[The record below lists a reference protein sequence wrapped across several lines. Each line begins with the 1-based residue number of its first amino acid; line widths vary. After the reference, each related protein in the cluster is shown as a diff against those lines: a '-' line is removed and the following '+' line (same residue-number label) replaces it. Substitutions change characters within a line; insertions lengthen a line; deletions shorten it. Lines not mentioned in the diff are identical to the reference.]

1 MSIYFNIQGMSDS
14 RPTFVFN
21 GINFHSP
28 NNGGWHLPAGSENSV
43 SVPFDFMA
51 GRLEF
56 EYFGCLVQSNDQF
69 LGFGPELSARVQW
82 IKTIIVR
89 QETVVLG

>member
-1 MSIYFNIQGMSDS
+1 MSES

-43 SVPFDFMA
+43 AVPFDFMA
-51 GRLEF
+51 GRLVDTLLGLQTSGSGILCP
-56 EYFGCLVQSNDQF
+56 YQICLDFGQ
-69 LGFGPELSARVQW
+69 ELSVKEQW
-82 IKTIIVR
+82 TKIFIVR
-89 QETVVLG
+89 LGTVVHG

>member
-1 MSIYFNIQGMSDS
+1 MSDS
-14 RPTFVFN
+14 RPTFNFN

-56 EYFGCLVQSNDQF
+56 EYFGYSVQIIDKC

-82 IKTIIVR
+82 IKTFIVG

>member
-1 MSIYFNIQGMSDS
+1 MSES

-43 SVPFDFMA
+43 AVPFDFMA
-51 GRLEF
+51 GRLVHT
-56 EYFGCLVQSNDQF
+56 L
-69 LGFGPELSARVQW
+69 LGWVYKQALEVGYC
-82 IKTIIVR
+82 
-89 QETVVLG
+89 VLINFV

>member
-1 MSIYFNIQGMSDS
+1 MSDS

-56 EYFGCLVQSNDQF
+56 NFYACSVQ
-69 LGFGPELSARVQW
+69 
-82 IKTIIVR
+82 
-89 QETVVLG
+89 